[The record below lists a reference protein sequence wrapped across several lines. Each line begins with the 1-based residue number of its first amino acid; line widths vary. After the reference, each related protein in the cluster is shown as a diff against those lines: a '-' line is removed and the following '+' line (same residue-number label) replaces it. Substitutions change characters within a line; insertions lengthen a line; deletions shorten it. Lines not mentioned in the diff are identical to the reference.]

1 MYAIKIS
8 KVIISVVIKLVKYV
22 MQFIQDTV

>member
-8 KVIISVVIKLVKYV
+8 EVIINAVIKLVKYV